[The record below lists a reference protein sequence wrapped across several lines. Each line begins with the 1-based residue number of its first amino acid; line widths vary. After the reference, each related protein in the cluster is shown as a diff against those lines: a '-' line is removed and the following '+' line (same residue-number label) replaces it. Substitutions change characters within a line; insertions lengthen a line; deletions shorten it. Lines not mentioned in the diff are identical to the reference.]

1 VGTITQSELIE
12 IVHESLEAP
21 PSKREVG
28 DAVKATFDAVFEALA
43 DGDEVTIPSF
53 GKFEVRQVAA
63 RVGRNPRTG
72 ERVDIPAHSTPKF
85 KPSST
90 LKAAVK

>member
-1 VGTITQSELIE
+1 MGTVTQSDLIE
-12 IVHESLEAP
+12 IVHSSLETP
-21 PSKREVG
+21 TSKRETG
-28 DAVKATFDAVFEALA
+28 DAVKATFDAVFEALTE
-43 DGDEVTIPSF
+43 GDEVMIPSF

-72 ERVDIPAHSTPKF
+72 ERVDIPAHSAPKF

-90 LKAAVK
+90 LKEAVK